1 MLRLVI
7 WMLVLA
13 NALYFAWTQ
22 GYLGSLGLAPA
33 EQAEPERLQGQI
45 KPESL
50 RLLNGPKSEAS
61 PAPRPSPPP
70 PAAEPVPTPE
80 PSAAPGEATPTTA
93 DTPTA
98 SAPAANETPATA
110 CWQAGTYTPE
120 QATRLRAALE
130 ATGLSRGSWRIDESR
145 TGGRWVVYMGRYS
158 DDQLDRKRSE
168 LDQLGVAFRTLP
180 PPLGPGLALGTYSS
194 EAAAELG
201 LQDVSKKGVRSA
213 RVVQERTEASAWSL
227 RLPAAT
233 DVQRETVAGLGPALA
248 GKRLQRCDQVS
259 PQGQRRSPS
268 PGP

>member
-1 MLRLVI
+1 MLRMVI
-7 WMLVLA
+7 VLLVLA
-13 NALYFAWTQ
+13 NAFYFAWTQ

-50 RLLNGPKSEAS
+50 RLLNGPRPEAT
-61 PAPRPSPPP
+61 PAPSPSPTLPP
-70 PAAEPVPTPE
+70 TAAPTPE
-80 PSAAPGEATPTTA
+80 PTAAPGEG
-93 DTPTA
+93 TPTA
-98 SAPAANETPATA
+98 ADISATSAPAAPETPATA

-120 QATRLRAALE
+120 QASRLRAALE

-145 TGGRWVVYMGRYS
+145 TGGRWVVYMGRFS
-158 DDQLDRKRSE
+158 DEQLDRKRSE
-168 LDQLGVAFRTLP
+168 LNQLGVAFRTLP

-201 LQDVSKKGVRSA
+201 LQDVSKKGVRTA

-233 DVQRETVAGLGPALA
+233 DAQRETVAGLGPALA
-248 GKRLQRCDQVS
+248 GKTLRRCD
-259 PQGQRRSPS
+259 
-268 PGP
+268 